1 MYAASHKIRSE
12 NVEAFKKKVASFN
25 RRAAKGKIDAGL
37 ELIINHEVFE
47 EVFVRDPDTGR
58 KILIHNPSNGKYS
71 PKTRIIPRTWVSII
85 GETPKLNGWELCAR
99 YDFERDAGG
108 NPVCYSHAV
117 PGIETPEEY
126 WEIDKPYCDHCGENR
141 YRKNS
146 FLVRSEAGEYKVV
159 GRNCL
164 KDFLGHTSPEYMINW
179 FTAIHRIESFIDD
192 IYAELGPKVKRIKY
206 FNLEDVLAWTASV
219 TSKVGWMSG
228 AKAYENGA
236 TSTAWIVFDFIDPPN
251 RPEWTAAAMAKWL
264 KDYEKHIPNEKH
276 IEVAKRIMELVGEA
290 KDDGEYIYKL
300 KKILDAG
307 VVSEKN
313 RNVWVSAITLYIKDE
328 NIKKRPVRDVPDVVE
343 GRYEIEGKIE
353 SFKEVENAYSPLG
366 GTIIK
371 MIMEDAEG
379 RRYWGTCPS
388 CLVERED
395 SQAEIGSKIKVTVT
409 VEASDRDSKFGF
421 MKRPTKPVLIA

>member
-12 NVEAFKKKVASFN
+12 NVEAFTKKVASFN

-47 EVFVRDPDTGR
+47 EVFTRGIYGSPDT
-58 KILIHNPSNGKYS
+58 
-71 PKTRIIPRTWVSII
+71 TEIIPWTWISII

-99 YDFERDAGG
+99 YDFERDAEG
-108 NPVCYSHAV
+108 NPICYSHAV

-126 WEIDKPYCDHCGENR
+126 WEIDKPYCEHCNER
-141 YRKNS
+141 RHRKHS
-146 FLVRSEAGEYKVV
+146 FLVRNEAGEYKIV

-164 KDFLGHTSPEYMINW
+164 KDFLGNHTSPEHMVNW
-179 FTAIHRIESFIDD
+179 FTWVRDIEKTID
-192 IYAELGPKVKRIKY
+192 ELYEGLGRGVDRHHY
-206 FNLEDVLAWTASV
+206 FNLENVLSWTASV
-219 TSKVGWMSG
+219 TSKVGWMSR
-228 AKAYENGA
+228 AKAYENDSR
-236 TSTAWIVFDFIDPPN
+236 STALIVFRHIDPPSYF
-251 RPEWTAAAMAKWL
+251 ESEGEKAKWREEH
-264 KDYEKHIPNEKH
+264 KIFAPNEKH
-276 IEVAKRIMELVGEA
+276 IEVAKRTMELVVEA
-290 KDDGEYIYKL
+290 EDDGEYIYKL

-307 VVSEKN
+307 VVSAKN

-328 NIKKRPVRDVPDVVE
+328 NIKKSPKRPARDVPDVVE

-353 SFKEVENAYSPLG
+353 SFKEVENTYSPLG

-379 RRYWGTCPS
+379 RRYWGTCPA
-388 CLVERED
+388 CLVECED

-421 MKRPTKPVLIA
+421 MKRPTKTVLIA